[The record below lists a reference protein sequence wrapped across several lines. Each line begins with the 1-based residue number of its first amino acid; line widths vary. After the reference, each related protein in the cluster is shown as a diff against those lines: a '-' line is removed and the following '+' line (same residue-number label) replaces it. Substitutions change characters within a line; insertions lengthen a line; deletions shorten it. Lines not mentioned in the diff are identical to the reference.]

1 MKTSENKDSNLTI
14 ILYLNFSIFLI
25 GLIIVAIVDFSLKN
39 LLSFFLGAFIITLNF
54 YWLKKLASKLI
65 TDGQFKKKTAI
76 EWAAK
81 ILVVFG
87 SISLIILKFPI
98 NILIFIF
105 GLSILP
111 IAVLLSSFIL
121 YFKR

>member
-54 YWLKKLASKLI
+54 YWLKKLASKLM

-98 NILIFIF
+98 NTVAF
-105 GLSILP
+105 
-111 IAVLLSSFIL
+111 
-121 YFKR
+121 